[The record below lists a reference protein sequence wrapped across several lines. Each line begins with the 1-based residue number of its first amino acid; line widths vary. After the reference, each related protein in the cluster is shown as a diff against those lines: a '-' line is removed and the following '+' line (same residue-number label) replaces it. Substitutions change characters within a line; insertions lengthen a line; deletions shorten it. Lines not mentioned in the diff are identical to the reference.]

1 MLAVLGTLMVPTVP
15 CVARKRCA
23 VLAFAVYR
31 ATRPKVAHCLL
42 FLLAG
47 RGAPELTTS
56 SLPRRLGLVQL
67 SAIEP
72 AHFTAAWC
80 FLAPPTHHT
89 DHFLSVLSA
98 CVKPQAS
105 IVTWHSTGHICSRP
119 GLAVSSAMIVVWRRE
134 AALQSDRGFITPAVR
149 PAVAG
154 ALWVPVQTNTDWR
167 LSSLTSPTNV
177 RCTAASHAR
186 LLTR

>member
-1 MLAVLGTLMVPTVP
+1 MKMLAMLAVLGTLMVPTVP

-119 GLAVSSAMIVVWRRE
+119 GLAVSSAMMPTRC
-134 AALQSDRGFITPAVR
+134 AAVR
-149 PAVAG
+149 RFSAPPTHHTYHFLSDFWRVRTLSRVELRWRSPRQRGVA
-154 ALWVPVQTNTDWR
+154 P
-167 LSSLTSPTNV
+167 SS
-177 RCTAASHAR
+177 
-186 LLTR
+186 